1 MEDAPAHPKCRR
13 FYIQIALQI
22 WGTVANERVEGRLGQ
37 AHIAV
42 VTVIREEL
50 DAAREVFQA
59 PVQVRGTGYFVPELR
74 EDKNY
79 PFVLTKCKGRTN
91 LPASEAVQSVIE
103 DFRPAYLILTGIA
116 GGMNER
122 DGVALGDVVVVDH
135 VSYSEFTKNTPGK
148 VSRRYEPYDHPSLYL
163 RGDIAEPLTMADDWR
178 RFLPEAAKRPA
189 EGQPKAIVGNL
200 VAGEKVQGDPDNPFQ
215 MELLETFDSALAVDM
230 ESYGFGRG
238 VYKGRRSVHY
248 NPQCL
253 IIRGISDIVEERAQD
268 PARRSASAA
277 AAPDAALTD
286 GARSAEGGASSPL
299 DNNATR
305 KLWKGYAALTA
316 AAFTRAVVEDLLE
329 FGE

>member
-1 MEDAPAHPKCRR
+1 
-13 FYIQIALQI
+13 L
-22 WGTVANERVEGRLGQ
+22 GR
-37 AHIAV
+37 AHIAI

-50 DAAREVFQA
+50 ESAMEVFQA
-59 PVQVRGTGYFVPELR
+59 HAQLRGTGYFVPKVR
-74 EDKNY
+74 EDSDY

-91 LPASEAVQSVIE
+91 VPAGEAVQSVIE

-116 GGMNER
+116 GGMNTR
-122 DGVALGDVVVVDH
+122 DGVALGDVVIVDH
-135 VSYSEFTKNTPGK
+135 VSYAEFTKNTPGK

-163 RGDIAEPLTMADDWR
+163 RGDIADPLTMAEDWR
-178 RFLPEAAKRPA
+178 RFLPKETKRPE

-200 VAGEKVQGDPDNPFQ
+200 VAGEKVQGDPENPFQ

-248 NPQCL
+248 NPQYL
-253 IIRGISDIVEERAQD
+253 IVRGISDIVEERARD
-268 PARRSASAA
+268 AA
-277 AAPDAALTD
+277 QGGAPGDSAPDRTTD
-286 GARSAEGGASSPL
+286 GARNPADAAEAQPSRPL
-299 DNNATR
+299 GNNATR

-329 FGE
+329 FGESAPTRRPETGAPRELERS

>member
-1 MEDAPAHPKCRR
+1 LGRAR
-13 FYIQIALQI
+13 IAI
-22 WGTVANERVEGRLGQ
+22 
-37 AHIAV
+37 

-50 DAAREVFQA
+50 EAAKDVFQA
-59 PVQVRGTGYFVPELR
+59 DVQLRGTGYFVPEFR
-74 EDKNY
+74 DDSDY

-91 LPASEAVQSVIE
+91 LPAGEAVQSVIE

-116 GGMNER
+116 GGMNNR
-122 DGVALGDVVVVDH
+122 DGVSLGDVVVADH

-163 RGDIAEPLTMADDWR
+163 RGDIAEPLTVTGQWR
-178 RFLPEAAKRPA
+178 RCLPQDAKRP
-189 EGQPKAIVGNL
+189 EDGEPTLHKDKPMAIVGNL
-200 VAGEKVQGDPDNPFQ
+200 VAGEKVQGDPNNPFQ

-253 IIRGISDIVEERAQD
+253 IIRGISDIVEEGVLDAAHSPSPQVAAPEGD
-268 PARRSASAA
+268 SDEAGTSKDAA
-277 AAPDAALTD
+277 AAHLPD
-286 GARSAEGGASSPL
+286 PL

>member
-1 MEDAPAHPKCRR
+1 
-13 FYIQIALQI
+13 
-22 WGTVANERVEGRLGQ
+22 VANERVEGRLGR
-37 AHIAV
+37 ARIAI

-50 DAAREVFQA
+50 EAAKDVFKA
-59 PVQVRGTGYFVPELR
+59 GTRVPGTGYFVPQLR
-74 EDKNY
+74 EDRVY

-91 LPASEAVQSVIE
+91 IPAGEAVQSVIE
-103 DFRPAYLILTGIA
+103 DFRPWYLILTGIA
-116 GGMNER
+116 GGMNGR

-148 VSRRYEPYDHPSLYL
+148 VARRYEPYDHPSLYL
-163 RGDIAEPLTMADDWR
+163 RGDIAEPLSMAADWQ
-178 RFLPEAAKRPA
+178 RFLPTQERPA

-200 VAGEKVQGDPDNPFQ
+200 VAGEKVQGDPENPFQ

-253 IIRGISDIVEERAQD
+253 IVRGISDIVEERTSGAGLGEGYGAGYGD
-268 PARRSASAA
+268 AA
-277 AAPDAALTD
+277 ANAAPADAATD
-286 GARSAEGGASSPL
+286 AMLRPPL

>member
-1 MEDAPAHPKCRR
+1 
-13 FYIQIALQI
+13 
-22 WGTVANERVEGRLGQ
+22 
-37 AHIAV
+37 

-50 DAAREVFQA
+50 EAAMEVFQA
-59 PVQVRGTGYFVPELR
+59 HTRLRGTGYFVPELR
-74 EDKNY
+74 EDKDY

-91 LPASEAVQSVIE
+91 LPATEAVQSVIE

-122 DGVALGDVVVVDH
+122 DGVTLGDVVVVDH

-148 VSRRYEPYDHPSLYL
+148 VARRYEPYDHPSLYL
-163 RGDIAEPLTMADDWR
+163 RGDIAEPLTLDENWQ
-178 RFLPEAAKRPA
+178 RFLPVEAGRPG
-189 EGQPKAIVGNL
+189 EGQPKVIVGNL
-200 VAGEKVQGDPDNPFQ
+200 VAGEKVQGDPENPFQ

-253 IIRGISDIVEERAQD
+253 IVRGISDIVEERTADAVQEEV
-268 PARRSASAA
+268 SGE
-277 AAPDAALTD
+277 AAPNAAPAD
-286 GARSAEGGASSPL
+286 GAAEARLSPPL

-305 KLWKGYAALTA
+305 KLWKRYAALTA

>member
-1 MEDAPAHPKCRR
+1 M
-13 FYIQIALQI
+13 
-22 WGTVANERVEGRLGQ
+22 ANERVEGRLGR
-37 AHIAV
+37 ARIAI

-50 DAAREVFQA
+50 EAAMNVFQA
-59 PVQVRGTGYFVPELR
+59 HMQVRGTGYFVPQVR
-74 EDKNY
+74 EDRDY

-91 LPASEAVQSVIE
+91 IPAGEAVHSVIE
-103 DFRPAYLILTGIA
+103 DFRPSYLILTGIA

-135 VSYSEFTKNTPGK
+135 VSYSEFAKHTPGK
-148 VSRRYEPYDHPSLYL
+148 VARRYEPYDHPSLYL
-163 RGDIAEPLTMADDWR
+163 RGDIAEPLTMTEGWQ
-178 RFLPEAAKRPA
+178 RFLPAEANRPA
-189 EGQPKAIVGNL
+189 EGRPKATVGNL
-200 VAGEKVQGDPDNPFQ
+200 VAGEKVQGDPENPFQ

-253 IIRGISDIVEERAQD
+253 IVRGISDIVEERTPDAVLEEGSRD
-268 PARRSASAA
+268 AAPNAAPADAA
-277 AAPDAALTD
+277 AEVRLP
-286 GARSAEGGASSPL
+286 PPM

-316 AAFTRAVVEDLLE
+316 AAFTKAVVEDLLE